1 MGRVKKTVNNNEIS
15 SGDYEAKVIGI
26 EEIISRIETGELNLE
41 EVFQQFAQAV
51 ESLQECQNFLQ
62 KQQQQVDLLIETLQ
76 GSGE

>member
-1 MGRVKKTVNNNEIS
+1 MGRVKKTVNNNELS

-51 ESLQECQNFLQ
+51 ESLQESQNFLQ
-62 KQQQQVDLLIETLQ
+62 KQQQQVDL
-76 GSGE
+76 